1 MSAPSKE
8 RISTIINE
16 NLDIIRK
23 NIKEGFRLTK
33 AISSFCV
40 IVLLLGLQGCTTQPS
55 APKPEINTK
64 NVSNE
69 KSNTDP
75 KLTKLVGKNYIK
87 GVIIALK
94 QGSDGRGWNYEI
106 DGIETTNGKLPRVN
120 FNHNSVLAN
129 EGDLVYASFNGMR
142 VSEMFVIKAGYFKN
156 GKISPSPS
164 PTKIY
169 TKKKTNT
176 PETEGKRNKAH
187 QVLGVPKEESI
198 RLN

>member
-1 MSAPSKE
+1 M
-8 RISTIINE
+8 
-16 NLDIIRK
+16 
-23 NIKEGFRLTK
+23 TK
-33 AISSFCV
+33 VISSFCV

-120 FNHNSVLAN
+120 FNHSSVLAN
-129 EGDLVYASFNGMR
+129 EGDLVYASFDGMR
-142 VSEMFVIKAGYFKN
+142 VSEMFVIKAAYFKN
-156 GKISPSPS
+156 GKISPSP
-164 PTKIY
+164 TTY

-176 PETEGKRNKAH
+176 PEAAGKRNKAH